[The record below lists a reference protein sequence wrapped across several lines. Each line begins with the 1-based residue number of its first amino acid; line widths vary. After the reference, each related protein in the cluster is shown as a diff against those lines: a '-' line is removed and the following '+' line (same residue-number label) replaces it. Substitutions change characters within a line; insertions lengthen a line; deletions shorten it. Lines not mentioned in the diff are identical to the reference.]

1 MYDPNNRRP
10 SCQNPPPPVITI
22 DDLVSGFKKK
32 FPDCDVSYQET
43 WVEVNSS
50 NRVLKKG
57 IIIDW
62 S

>member
-10 SCQNPPPPVITI
+10 SCQNPPPPAITT
-22 DDLVSGFKKK
+22 DDLVSAFQKR
-32 FPDCDVSYQET
+32 FPDCNISYQEI
-43 WVEVNSS
+43 WVDVNSN

-57 IIIDW
+57 IVIDW